1 MTEELLKDILEQTRK
16 EAKFSRLLALIMAA
30 ILIVL
35 LVVVFLL
42 VPRAVSM
49 MKEIETTAVEAQGV
63 ITHATETLEN
73 LESAMSGVGEMT
85 ESITKTSTSL
95 FEGISKVDFDA
106 LSKAVSDLQQA
117 VEPLANFARVIGR

>member
-30 ILIVL
+30 ILVVL

-63 ITHATETLEN
+63 ITRATETLEN
-73 LESAMSGVGEMT
+73 LESAMSGVDEMT
-85 ESITKTSTSL
+85 ESITKTSSSL
-95 FEGISKVDFDA
+95 FEGINKVDFDA
-106 LSKAVSDLQQA
+106 LSKAVTDLEEA
-117 VEPLANFARVIGR
+117 VKPLANLSRMLGR